1 MNLTVLLNRKL
12 VVYSSS
18 LNPSERIYVK
28 DILELSLVLFSYQES
43 PRGDD
48 FRAQATEVLLGNTS
62 WKVRGPESKI
72 RRTIGKDESPRS
84 H

>member
-1 MNLTVLLNRKL
+1 MNLIILRNWNL
-12 VVYSSS
+12 VYSS
-18 LNPSERIYVK
+18 LCHASERTYVK
-28 DILELSLVLFSYQES
+28 DILGLSLVLFSYQES

>member
-1 MNLTVLLNRKL
+1 MFHLTANLC
-12 VVYSSS
+12 SS
-18 LNPSERIYVK
+18 LLYPSARTYVK
-28 DILELSLVLFSYQES
+28 GISGLSLVHFSYQES

-62 WKVRGPESKI
+62 WKVGGPESKI

>member
-1 MNLTVLLNRKL
+1 MNLIILRNRNL
-12 VVYSSS
+12 VYSS
-18 LNPSERIYVK
+18 LCHPSERTYVK
-28 DILELSLVLFSYQES
+28 DILGLSLVLFSYQES

>member
-1 MNLTVLLNRKL
+1 MFKH
-12 VVYSSS
+12 
-18 LNPSERIYVK
+18 
-28 DILELSLVLFSYQES
+28 ILGWSLVHFSYQES

-62 WKVRGPESKI
+62 WKVGGPESKI

>member
-1 MNLTVLLNRKL
+1 MFFPASLHRKAL
-12 VVYSSS
+12 Y
-18 LNPSERIYVK
+18 K
-28 DILELSLVLFSYQES
+28 DALGFYFFSYQES

-48 FRAQATEVLLGNTS
+48 FRAQTTEVLLGNPS

-72 RRTIGKDESPRS
+72 RGTIGKDESPRS